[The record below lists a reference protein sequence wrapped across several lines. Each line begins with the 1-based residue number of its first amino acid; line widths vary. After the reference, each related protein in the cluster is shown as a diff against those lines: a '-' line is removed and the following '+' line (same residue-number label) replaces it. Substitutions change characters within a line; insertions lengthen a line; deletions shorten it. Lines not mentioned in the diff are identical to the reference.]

1 MAVKLARALG
11 EDRDRLAA
19 RLHQAKHE
27 TQALAGALA
36 MACPGTANAGP
47 DHLATAGAREALV
60 RPDRG
65 ATSRLS
71 T

>member
-1 MAVKLARALG
+1 MAVQLARALG

-36 MACPGTANAGP
+36 MAQLRQIAPGLPTPAPITWPPLEPAKLWS
-47 DHLATAGAREALV
+47 DLTEA
-60 RPDRG
+60 P
-65 ATSRLS
+65 
-71 T
+71 